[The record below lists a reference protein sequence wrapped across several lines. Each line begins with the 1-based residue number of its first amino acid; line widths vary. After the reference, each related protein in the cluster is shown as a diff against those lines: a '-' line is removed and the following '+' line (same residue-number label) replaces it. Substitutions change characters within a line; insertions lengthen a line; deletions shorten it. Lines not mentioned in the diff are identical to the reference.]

1 MDRSKRGKK
10 KKNGSRAG
18 LSFFLSSSLCTSE
31 IEVRHTRDRLKQEES
46 EGERHRE
53 RKRTREEPKSR
64 RARQSRQRALI
75 RRKRKL
81 FLLSHQPAASCQAHA
96 RELERCRHDNRG
108 RERETRAGSTRGE
121 RERERER
128 ERCFFLL
135 LFRRERRVSDVLSA
149 KNSLPS
155 KETFAFIFLSHPFL
169 LPPFSPSYPSRLPF
183 KSEQRRP
190 KEIAL
195 SSCGV
200 ARARRARNKRKRA
213 KNPSSPFNPRRASIR
228 ASSSFAASLSPFSQ
242 PVPSPSSSS

>member
-81 FLLSHQPAASCQAHA
+81 SLLSHQPAASCQAHA
-96 RELERCRHDNRG
+96 RELERCRHDKRG
-108 RERETRAGSTRGE
+108 RERETRAGSTRG
-121 RERERER
+121 ERERER

>member
-1 MDRSKRGKK
+1 MISVGEKERR
-10 KKNGSRAG
+10 
-18 LSFFLSSSLCTSE
+18 E
-31 IEVRHTRDRLKQEES
+31 QE
-46 EGERHRE
+46 
-53 RKRTREEPKSR
+53 
-64 RARQSRQRALI
+64 
-75 RRKRKL
+75 
-81 FLLSHQPAASCQAHA
+81 A
-96 RELERCRHDNRG
+96 RE
-108 RERETRAGSTRGE
+108 E

-228 ASSSFAASLSPFSQ
+228 ASSSFAASLSFLSTCSFSFFLLVKPPARRRRLPPPSLLSLNPF
-242 PVPSPSSSS
+242 PLLLPPR